1 MDGLIMAAQ
10 MILALTIIVGIHEFG
25 HLLTAKFFGMR
36 VEKYF
41 IGFPPRIF
49 SFNYKGTEYGLGSI
63 PLGGFVK
70 ISGII
75 DESMDTKHMDKDPE
89 PWEFRSKPPWQ
100 RLVVMLGG
108 IIFNVITGL
117 VIFTVMTYSNGD
129 IYLSKEEINKNGVL
143 ALEIGKEVGFETGD
157 KILKIN
163 GKDWSRDSDL
173 FNPNLFF
180 DDNTSFSVM
189 RDNREVEIN
198 LPKNFINKM
207 NSREAL
213 SSFLKA
219 RIPFYIDSVFQ
230 NNNASNAGIQKGD
243 KIVRVDNKDIID
255 FFEFKEVL
263 DNNKSSIIQA
273 TILRENQKLEK
284 VIEISKDGKI
294 GIRVKNEPLEYST
307 QKYSF
312 TESMAI
318 GTDRAFGVVFINIK
332 AFGKMF
338 SGDIDPSKNLS
349 GPIGIAQIFG
359 STWNWTNF
367 WRIVGLLSMV
377 LAFMNL
383 LPIPALDGGHA
394 TFILYEMI
402 SGRKPTERFL
412 EYSTRFGVIILLGL
426 MSYVILNDIYKLFV

>member
-1 MDGLIMAAQ
+1 MAAQ
-10 MILALTIIVGIHEFG
+10 MILALSIIVGIHEFG
-25 HLLTAKFFGMR
+25 HLLAAKLFGMR

-41 IGFPPRIF
+41 IGFPPKIF

-75 DESMDTKHMDKDPE
+75 DESMDTTHLKKEPE
-89 PWEFRSKPPWQ
+89 EWEFRSKPAWQ
-100 RLVVMLGG
+100 RLIVMLGG

-117 VIFTVMTYSNGD
+117 IIFTSITYYNGE
-129 IYLSKEEINKNGVL
+129 IYLSKDEINKNGIL
-143 ALEIGKEVGFETGD
+143 ALELGKEAGFETGD
-157 KILKIN
+157 KILLIN
-163 GKDWSRDSDL
+163 GNDWERDAEL

-180 DDNTSFSVM
+180 DDNTIFRV
-189 RDNREVEIN
+189 DREGQEIDIKI
-198 LPKNFINKM
+198 PDNFINKM
-207 NSREAL
+207 NNREAL

-219 RIPFYIDSVFQ
+219 RTPFIVDSVY
-230 NNNASNAGIQKGD
+230 NNALKAGIIKGD
-243 KIVRVDNKDIID
+243 RIIKIEENYIVDLYELKSIL
-255 FFEFKEVL
+255 EK
-263 DNNKSSIIQA
+263 NKSSIIQV
-273 TILRENQKLEK
+273 TIKRENKNIEK
-284 VIEISKDGKI
+284 VVEISKDATI
-294 GIRVKNEPLEYST
+294 GILALNEPLIFSEK
-307 QKYSF
+307 KYNLSESF
-312 TESMAI
+312 VL
-318 GTDRAFGVVFINIK
+318 GTKKAFGTVFLNIR

-359 STWNWTNF
+359 SEWDWGNF

-394 TFILYEMI
+394 TFILYEMV
-402 SGRKPTERFL
+402 SGKKPTEKFL

-426 MSYVILNDIYKLFV
+426 MSYVILNDIYKLFI

>member
-1 MDGLIMAAQ
+1 MAAQ

-117 VIFTVMTYSNGD
+117 IIFTVMTYSNGD

-163 GKDWSRDSDL
+163 EKDWSRDSDL

-180 DDNTSFSVM
+180 DDNTSFSIM

-198 LPKNFINKM
+198 LPKNFINIM

-213 SSFLKA
+213 SSFL
-219 RIPFYIDSVFQ
+219 
-230 NNNASNAGIQKGD
+230 
-243 KIVRVDNKDIID
+243 
-255 FFEFKEVL
+255 
-263 DNNKSSIIQA
+263 
-273 TILRENQKLEK
+273 
-284 VIEISKDGKI
+284 
-294 GIRVKNEPLEYST
+294 
-307 QKYSF
+307 
-312 TESMAI
+312 
-318 GTDRAFGVVFINIK
+318 
-332 AFGKMF
+332 
-338 SGDIDPSKNLS
+338 
-349 GPIGIAQIFG
+349 
-359 STWNWTNF
+359 
-367 WRIVGLLSMV
+367 
-377 LAFMNL
+377 
-383 LPIPALDGGHA
+383 
-394 TFILYEMI
+394 
-402 SGRKPTERFL
+402 
-412 EYSTRFGVIILLGL
+412 
-426 MSYVILNDIYKLFV
+426 

>member
-1 MDGLIMAAQ
+1 MAAQ
-10 MILALTIIVGIHEFG
+10 MILALSIIVGIHEFG
-25 HLLTAKFFGMR
+25 HLLTAKMFGMR
-36 VEKYF
+36 VEQYF
-41 IGFPPRIF
+41 IGFPPKIW

-75 DESMDTKHMDKDPE
+75 DESMDTSHINKEPE
-89 PWEFRSKPPWQ
+89 SWEFRSKPAWQ

-117 VIFTVMTYSNGD
+117 IIFSMITFNSGETF
-129 IYLSKEEINKNGVL
+129 LSKDEINKNGIL
-143 ALEIGKEVGFETGD
+143 ALELGKEAGFETGD
-157 KILKIN
+157 KILLIN
-163 GKDWSRDSDL
+163 GDNWERDGDL

-180 DDNTSFSVM
+180 DNNTTFTVL
-189 RDNREVEIN
+189 RDNKEIIIN
-198 LPKNFINKM
+198 LPENFINKM
-207 NSREAL
+207 NTREAM

-219 RIPFYIDSVFQ
+219 RIPFTVDSVY
-230 NNNASNAGIQKGD
+230 SNSLKAGLMKGD
-243 KIVRVDNKDIID
+243 KIIKVDDKHIID
-255 FFEFKEVL
+255 LYELKNILEK
-263 DNNKSSIIQA
+263 NKSSIAQL
-273 TILRENQKLEK
+273 TIERSGNLIDK
-284 VIEISKDGKI
+284 VVEISKDATI
-294 GIRVKNEPLEYST
+294 GIKVLQDPLVFSKREYNLSQSLIIGS
-307 QKYSF
+307 QK
-312 TESMAI
+312 
-318 GTDRAFGVVFINIK
+318 AFGVVFLNIK

-359 STWNWTNF
+359 NEWDWGNF

-394 TFILYEMI
+394 TFIIYEII

-412 EYSTRFGVIILLGL
+412 EYSTKFGVIILLGL
-426 MSYVILNDIYKLFV
+426 MTYVILNDIYKLFI

>member
-1 MDGLIMAAQ
+1 MDGLIMALQ
-10 MILALTIIVGIHEFG
+10 MIFALSIIVGIHEFG
-25 HLLTAKFFGMR
+25 HLLTAKLFGMK

-41 IGFPPRIF
+41 IGFPPKIF

-70 ISGII
+70 ITGII
-75 DESMDTKHMDKDPE
+75 DESMDTKHLNKEPE
-89 PWEFRSKPPWQ
+89 EWEFRSKPPWQ
-100 RLVVMLGG
+100 RLIVMLGG

-117 VIFTVMTYSNGD
+117 IIFTSMTYSNGD
-129 IYLSKEEINKNGVL
+129 TYLSKDEINKNGIL
-143 ALEIGKEVGFETGD
+143 ALKIGKEVGFQTGD

-163 GKDWSRDSDL
+163 NKDWERDSDL
-173 FNPNLFF
+173 FDPNLFF
-180 DDNTSFSVM
+180 NDNTSFEVL
-189 RDNREVEIN
+189 RDESLVEIT
-198 LPKNFINKM
+198 LPNNFINQM

-219 RIPFYIDSVFQ
+219 RTPFYIDSVFT
-230 NNNASNAGIQKGD
+230 NENAYKAGIVKGD
-243 KIVRVDNKDIID
+243 KIVKVDNTDIID
-255 FFEFKEVL
+255 FVELKNIL
-263 DNNKSSIIQA
+263 DENKSSLVQL
-273 TILRENQKLEK
+273 TISRDNKNIDK
-284 VIEISKDGKI
+284 VVEISREGRI
-294 GIRVKNEPLEYST
+294 GIRIMNEKINFSKKN
-307 QKYSF
+307 YSF
-312 TESMAI
+312 AESINI
-318 GTDRAFGVVFINIK
+318 GTERAFGIVFINIK

-359 STWNWTNF
+359 STWDWGNF

-402 SGRKPTERFL
+402 SGRKPSEKFL
-412 EYSTRFGVIILLGL
+412 EYSTRFGVIILLGI
-426 MSYVILNDIYKLFV
+426 MSYVILNDIYKLFI

>member
-1 MDGLIMAAQ
+1 MAAQ
-10 MILALTIIVGIHEFG
+10 MILALSIIVGIHEFG
-25 HLLTAKFFGMR
+25 HLLTAKMFGMR
-36 VEKYF
+36 VEQYF
-41 IGFPPRIF
+41 IGFPPKIW

-75 DESMDTKHMDKDPE
+75 DESMDTSHINKEPE
-89 PWEFRSKPPWQ
+89 SWEFRSKPAWQ

-117 VIFTVMTYSNGD
+117 IIFSMITFNSGETF
-129 IYLSKEEINKNGVL
+129 LSKDEINKNGIL
-143 ALEIGKEVGFETGD
+143 ALELGKEAGFETGD
-157 KILKIN
+157 KILLIN
-163 GKDWSRDSDL
+163 GDNWERDGDL

-180 DDNTSFSVM
+180 DNNTTFTVM
-189 RDNREVEIN
+189 RDNKEIIIN
-198 LPKNFINKM
+198 LPENFINKM
-207 NSREAL
+207 NTREAM

-219 RIPFYIDSVFQ
+219 RIPFTVDSVY
-230 NNNASNAGIQKGD
+230 SNSLKAGLEKGD
-243 KIVRVDNKDIID
+243 KIIKVDDKHIID
-255 FFEFKEVL
+255 LYELKNILEE
-263 DNNKSSIIQA
+263 NKSSIAQL
-273 TILRENQKLEK
+273 TIDRSGNLIDK
-284 VIEISKDGKI
+284 VVEISKDATI
-294 GIRVKNEPLEYST
+294 GIKVLQDPLVFSKREYNLSQSIIIGS
-307 QKYSF
+307 QK
-312 TESMAI
+312 
-318 GTDRAFGVVFINIK
+318 AFGVVFLNIK

-359 STWNWTNF
+359 NEWDWGNF

-394 TFILYEMI
+394 TFIIYEII

-412 EYSTRFGVIILLGL
+412 EYSTKFGVIILLGL
-426 MSYVILNDIYKLFV
+426 MTYVILNDIYKLFI

>member
-1 MDGLIMAAQ
+1 MAAQ
-10 MILALTIIVGIHEFG
+10 MILALSIIVGIHEFG
-25 HLLTAKFFGMR
+25 HLLTAKMFGMR
-36 VEKYF
+36 VEQYF
-41 IGFPPRIF
+41 IGFPPKIW

-75 DESMDTKHMDKDPE
+75 DESMDTSHINKEPE
-89 PWEFRSKPPWQ
+89 SWEFRSKPAWQ

-117 VIFTVMTYSNGD
+117 IIFSMITFNSGETF
-129 IYLSKEEINKNGVL
+129 LSKDEINKNGIL
-143 ALEIGKEVGFETGD
+143 ALELGKEAGFETGD
-157 KILKIN
+157 KILLIN
-163 GKDWSRDSDL
+163 GDNWERDGDL

-180 DDNTSFSVM
+180 DNNTTFTVM
-189 RDNREVEIN
+189 RDNKEIIIN
-198 LPKNFINKM
+198 LPENFINKM
-207 NSREAL
+207 NTREAM

-219 RIPFYIDSVFQ
+219 RIPFTVDSVY
-230 NNNASNAGIQKGD
+230 SNSLKAGLEKGD
-243 KIVRVDNKDIID
+243 KIIKVDDKHIID
-255 FFEFKEVL
+255 LYELKNILEE
-263 DNNKSSIIQA
+263 NKSSIAQL
-273 TILRENQKLEK
+273 TIDRGGNLIDK
-284 VIEISKDGKI
+284 VVEISKDATI
-294 GIRVKNEPLEYST
+294 GIKVLQDPLVFSKREYNLSQSIIIGS
-307 QKYSF
+307 QK
-312 TESMAI
+312 
-318 GTDRAFGVVFINIK
+318 AFGVVFLNIK

-359 STWNWTNF
+359 NKWDWGNF

-394 TFILYEMI
+394 TFIIYEII

-412 EYSTRFGVIILLGL
+412 EYSTKFGVIILLGL
-426 MSYVILNDIYKLFV
+426 MTYVILNDIYKLFV

>member
-1 MDGLIMAAQ
+1 MAAQ
-10 MILALTIIVGIHEFG
+10 MILALSIIVGIHEFG
-25 HLLTAKFFGMR
+25 HLLTAKIFGMR
-36 VEKYF
+36 VEQYF
-41 IGFPPRIF
+41 IGFPPKIW

-75 DESMDTKHMDKDPE
+75 DESMDTSHINKEPE
-89 PWEFRSKPPWQ
+89 SWEFRSKPAWQ

-117 VIFTVMTYSNGD
+117 IIFSMITFNSGETF
-129 IYLSKEEINKNGVL
+129 LSKDEINKNGIL
-143 ALEIGKEVGFETGD
+143 ALELGKEAGFETGD
-157 KILKIN
+157 KILLIN
-163 GKDWSRDSDL
+163 GDNWERDGDL

-180 DDNTSFSVM
+180 DNNTTFTVM
-189 RDNREVEIN
+189 RDNKEIVIN
-198 LPKNFINKM
+198 LPENFINKM
-207 NSREAL
+207 NTREAM

-219 RIPFYIDSVFQ
+219 RIPFTVDSVY
-230 NNNASNAGIQKGD
+230 SNSLKAGLEKGD
-243 KIVRVDNKDIID
+243 KIIKVDDKHIID
-255 FFEFKEVL
+255 LYELKNILEE
-263 DNNKSSIIQA
+263 NKSSIAQL
-273 TILRENQKLEK
+273 TIDRGGNLIDK
-284 VIEISKDGKI
+284 VVEISKDATI
-294 GIRVKNEPLEYST
+294 GIKVLQDPLVFSKREYNLSQSIIIGS
-307 QKYSF
+307 QK
-312 TESMAI
+312 
-318 GTDRAFGVVFINIK
+318 AFGVVFLNIK

-359 STWNWTNF
+359 NKWDWGNF

-394 TFILYEMI
+394 TFIIYEII

-412 EYSTRFGVIILLGL
+412 EYSTKFGVIILLGL
-426 MSYVILNDIYKLFV
+426 MTYVILNDIYKLFI

>member
-1 MDGLIMAAQ
+1 MDALIMAAQ
-10 MILALTIIVGIHEFG
+10 MILALSIIVGIHEFG
-25 HLLTAKFFGMR
+25 HLLTAKMFGMR
-36 VEKYF
+36 VEQYF
-41 IGFPPRIF
+41 IGFPPKIW

-75 DESMDTKHMDKDPE
+75 DESMDTSHINKEPE
-89 PWEFRSKPPWQ
+89 SWEFRSKPAWQ

-117 VIFTVMTYSNGD
+117 IIFSMITFNSGETF
-129 IYLSKEEINKNGVL
+129 LSKDEINKNGIL
-143 ALEIGKEVGFETGD
+143 ALELGKEAGFETGD
-157 KILKIN
+157 KILLIN
-163 GKDWSRDSDL
+163 GDNWERDGDL

-180 DDNTSFSVM
+180 DNNTTFTVL
-189 RDNREVEIN
+189 RDNKEIIIN
-198 LPKNFINKM
+198 LPENFINKM
-207 NSREAL
+207 NTREAM

-219 RIPFYIDSVFQ
+219 RIPFTVDSVY
-230 NNNASNAGIQKGD
+230 SNSLKAGLEKGD
-243 KIVRVDNKDIID
+243 KIIKVDDKHIID
-255 FFEFKEVL
+255 LYELKNILEE
-263 DNNKSSIIQA
+263 NKSSIAQL
-273 TILRENQKLEK
+273 TIDRGGNLIDK
-284 VIEISKDGKI
+284 VVEISKDATI
-294 GIRVKNEPLEYST
+294 GIKVLQDPLVFSKREYNLSQSIIIGS
-307 QKYSF
+307 QK
-312 TESMAI
+312 
-318 GTDRAFGVVFINIK
+318 AFGVVFLNIK

-359 STWNWTNF
+359 NKWDWGNF

-394 TFILYEMI
+394 TFIIYEII

-412 EYSTRFGVIILLGL
+412 EYSTKFGVIILLGL
-426 MSYVILNDIYKLFV
+426 MTYVILNDIYKLFI

>member
-1 MDGLIMAAQ
+1 MAAQ
-10 MILALTIIVGIHEFG
+10 MILALSIIVGIHEFG
-25 HLLTAKFFGMR
+25 HLLAAKFFGMR

-41 IGFPPRIF
+41 IGFPPKIF

-70 ISGII
+70 ITGII
-75 DESMDTKHMDKDPE
+75 DESMDTTHLKKE
-89 PWEFRSKPPWQ
+89 SEEWEFRSKPAWQ
-100 RLVVMLGG
+100 RLIVMLGG

-117 VIFTVMTYSNGD
+117 IIFTCITYYNGE
-129 IYLSKEEINKNGVL
+129 IYLSKDEINKNGIL
-143 ALEIGKEVGFETGD
+143 ALELGKEAGFKTGD

-163 GKDWSRDSDL
+163 GNDWERDAEL

-180 DDNTSFSVM
+180 DDNTTFRVDRGSQ
-189 RDNREVEIN
+189 EIDIRI
-198 LPKNFINKM
+198 PDNFINKM

-219 RIPFYIDSVFQ
+219 RTPFLVDSVY
-230 NNNASNAGIQKGD
+230 NNALKAGILKGD
-243 KIVRVDNKDIID
+243 RIIKVEENYIVDLYELKSIL
-255 FFEFKEVL
+255 EK
-263 DNNKSSIIQA
+263 NKSSIIQV
-273 TILRENQKLEK
+273 TIKRENKIIEK
-284 VIEISKDGKI
+284 VVEISKNATI
-294 GIRVKNEPLEYST
+294 GILALNEPLIFSEK
-307 QKYSF
+307 KYNLSESF
-312 TESMAI
+312 AL
-318 GTDRAFGVVFINIK
+318 GTKKAFGVVFLNIR

-359 STWNWTNF
+359 SEWDWGNF

-394 TFILYEMI
+394 TFILYEI
-402 SGRKPTERFL
+402 VSGKKPTEKFL

-426 MSYVILNDIYKLFV
+426 MSYVILNDIYKLFL

>member
-1 MDGLIMAAQ
+1 MAAQ

-41 IGFPPRIF
+41 IGFPPKIF

-75 DESMDTKHMDKDPE
+75 DESMDTKHMDKEPE
-89 PWEFRSKPPWQ
+89 SWEFRSKPPWQ

-117 VIFTVMTYSNGD
+117 IIFTMMTYSNGD

-163 GKDWSRDSDL
+163 GKDWNRDSDL

-180 DDNTSFSVM
+180 DDNSRFSVL
-189 RDNREVEIN
+189 RNNKEVQIN

-219 RIPFYIDSVFQ
+219 RIPFIIDSVFQ
-230 NNNASNAGIQKGD
+230 NNNAINAGIQKGD
-243 KIVRVDNKDIID
+243 KILRVDNKDIID
-255 FFEFKEVL
+255 FLEFKEIL

-284 VIEISKDGKI
+284 VIEISKNGKI
-294 GIRVKNEPLEYST
+294 GIRVKNEPLKYSS

-312 TESMAI
+312 TESMVI
-318 GTDRAFGVVFINIK
+318 GSERAFGVVFINIK

-402 SGRKPTERFL
+402 SGKKPTEKFL

-426 MSYVILNDIYKLFV
+426 MSYVILNDIYKLFI

>member
-1 MDGLIMAAQ
+1 MDALIMAAQ
-10 MILALTIIVGIHEFG
+10 MILALSIIVGIHEFG
-25 HLLTAKFFGMR
+25 HLLTAKIFGMR
-36 VEKYF
+36 VEQYF
-41 IGFPPRIF
+41 IGFPPKIW

-75 DESMDTKHMDKDPE
+75 DESMDTSHINKEPE
-89 PWEFRSKPPWQ
+89 SWEFRSKPAWQ

-117 VIFTVMTYSNGD
+117 IIFSMITFNSGETF
-129 IYLSKEEINKNGVL
+129 LSKDEINKNGIL
-143 ALEIGKEVGFETGD
+143 ALELGKEAGFETGD
-157 KILKIN
+157 KILLIN
-163 GKDWSRDSDL
+163 GDNWERDGDL

-180 DDNTSFSVM
+180 DNNTTFTVM
-189 RDNREVEIN
+189 RDNKEIVIN
-198 LPKNFINKM
+198 LPENFINKM
-207 NSREAL
+207 NTREAM

-219 RIPFYIDSVFQ
+219 RIPFTVDSVY
-230 NNNASNAGIQKGD
+230 SNSLKAGLEKGD
-243 KIVRVDNKDIID
+243 KIIKVDDKHIID
-255 FFEFKEVL
+255 LYELKNILEE
-263 DNNKSSIIQA
+263 NKSSIAQL
-273 TILRENQKLEK
+273 TIDRGGNLIDK
-284 VIEISKDGKI
+284 VVEISKDATI
-294 GIRVKNEPLEYST
+294 GIKVLQDPLVFSKREYNLSQSIIIGS
-307 QKYSF
+307 QK
-312 TESMAI
+312 
-318 GTDRAFGVVFINIK
+318 AFGVVFLNIK

-359 STWNWTNF
+359 NEWDWGNF

-394 TFILYEMI
+394 TFIIYEII

-412 EYSTRFGVIILLGL
+412 EYSTKFGVIILLGL
-426 MSYVILNDIYKLFV
+426 MTYVILNDIYKLFI

>member
-1 MDGLIMAAQ
+1 MDALIMAAQ
-10 MILALTIIVGIHEFG
+10 MILALSIIVGIHEFG
-25 HLLTAKFFGMR
+25 HLLTAKIFGMR
-36 VEKYF
+36 VEQYF
-41 IGFPPRIF
+41 IGFPPKIW

-75 DESMDTKHMDKDPE
+75 DESMDTSHINKEPE
-89 PWEFRSKPPWQ
+89 SWEFRSKPAWQ

-117 VIFTVMTYSNGD
+117 IIFSMITFNSGETF
-129 IYLSKEEINKNGVL
+129 LSKDEINKNGIL
-143 ALEIGKEVGFETGD
+143 ALELGKEAGFETGD
-157 KILKIN
+157 KILLIN
-163 GKDWSRDSDL
+163 GDNWERDGDL

-180 DDNTSFSVM
+180 DNNTTFTVM
-189 RDNREVEIN
+189 RDNKEIIIN
-198 LPKNFINKM
+198 LPENFINKM
-207 NSREAL
+207 NTREAM

-219 RIPFYIDSVFQ
+219 RIPFTVDSVY
-230 NNNASNAGIQKGD
+230 SNSLKAGLEKGD
-243 KIVRVDNKDIID
+243 KIIKVDDKHIID
-255 FFEFKEVL
+255 LYELKNILEE
-263 DNNKSSIIQA
+263 NKSSIAQL
-273 TILRENQKLEK
+273 TIERGGNLIDK
-284 VIEISKDGKI
+284 VVEISKDATI
-294 GIRVKNEPLEYST
+294 GIKVLQDPLVFSKREYNLSQSIIIGS
-307 QKYSF
+307 QK
-312 TESMAI
+312 
-318 GTDRAFGVVFINIK
+318 AFGVVFLNIK

-359 STWNWTNF
+359 NEWDWGNF

-394 TFILYEMI
+394 TFIIYEII

-412 EYSTRFGVIILLGL
+412 EYSTKFGVIILLGL
-426 MSYVILNDIYKLFV
+426 MTYVILNDIYKLFI

>member
-1 MDGLIMAAQ
+1 MAAQ
-10 MILALTIIVGIHEFG
+10 MILALSIIVGIHEFG
-25 HLLTAKFFGMR
+25 HLLTAKIFGMR
-36 VEKYF
+36 VEQYF
-41 IGFPPRIF
+41 IGFPPKIW

-75 DESMDTKHMDKDPE
+75 DESMDTSHINKEPE
-89 PWEFRSKPPWQ
+89 SWEFRSKPAWQ

-117 VIFTVMTYSNGD
+117 IIFSMITFNSGETF
-129 IYLSKEEINKNGVL
+129 LSKDEINKNGIL
-143 ALEIGKEVGFETGD
+143 ALELGKEAGFETGD
-157 KILKIN
+157 KILLIN
-163 GKDWSRDSDL
+163 GDNWERDGDL

-180 DDNTSFSVM
+180 DNNTTFTVM
-189 RDNREVEIN
+189 RDNKEIIIN
-198 LPKNFINKM
+198 LPENFINKM
-207 NSREAL
+207 NTREAM

-219 RIPFYIDSVFQ
+219 RIPFTVDSVY
-230 NNNASNAGIQKGD
+230 SNSLKAGLEKGD
-243 KIVRVDNKDIID
+243 KIIKVDDKHIID
-255 FFEFKEVL
+255 LYELKNILEE
-263 DNNKSSIIQA
+263 NKSSIAQL
-273 TILRENQKLEK
+273 TIERGGNLIDK
-284 VIEISKDGKI
+284 VVEISKDATI
-294 GIRVKNEPLEYST
+294 GIKVLQDPLVFSKREYNLSQSIIIGS
-307 QKYSF
+307 QK
-312 TESMAI
+312 
-318 GTDRAFGVVFINIK
+318 AFGVVFLNIK

-359 STWNWTNF
+359 NKWDWGNF

-394 TFILYEMI
+394 TFIIYEII

-412 EYSTRFGVIILLGL
+412 EYSTKFGVIILLGL
-426 MSYVILNDIYKLFV
+426 MTYVILNDIYKLFI

>member
-1 MDGLIMAAQ
+1 MAAQ
-10 MILALTIIVGIHEFG
+10 MILALSIIVGIHEFG
-25 HLLTAKFFGMR
+25 HLLTAKIFGMR
-36 VEKYF
+36 VEQYF
-41 IGFPPRIF
+41 IGFPPKIW

-75 DESMDTKHMDKDPE
+75 DESMDTSHINKEPE
-89 PWEFRSKPPWQ
+89 SWEFRSKPAWQ

-117 VIFTVMTYSNGD
+117 IIFSMITFNSGETF
-129 IYLSKEEINKNGVL
+129 LSKDEINKNGIL
-143 ALEIGKEVGFETGD
+143 ALELGKEAGFETGD
-157 KILKIN
+157 KILLIN
-163 GKDWSRDSDL
+163 GNNWEKDADL

-180 DDNTSFSVM
+180 DNNTTFTVL
-189 RDNREVEIN
+189 RDNKEIVIN
-198 LPKNFINKM
+198 LPENFINKM
-207 NSREAL
+207 NTREAM

-219 RIPFYIDSVFQ
+219 RIPFTVDSVY
-230 NNNASNAGIQKGD
+230 SNSLKAGLEKGD
-243 KIVRVDNKDIID
+243 KIIKVDDKHIID
-255 FFEFKEVL
+255 LYELKNILEE
-263 DNNKSSIIQA
+263 NKSSIAQL
-273 TILRENQKLEK
+273 TIERSGNLIDK
-284 VIEISKDGKI
+284 VVEISKDATI
-294 GIRVKNEPLEYST
+294 GIKVLQDPLLFSNREYNLSQSIIIGS
-307 QKYSF
+307 QK
-312 TESMAI
+312 
-318 GTDRAFGVVFINIK
+318 AFGVVFLNIK

-359 STWNWTNF
+359 NEWDWGNF

-394 TFILYEMI
+394 TFIIYEII

-412 EYSTRFGVIILLGL
+412 EYSTKFGVIILLGL
-426 MSYVILNDIYKLFV
+426 MSYVILNDIYKLFI